1 MDDTAR
7 TNNKVCRWR
16 LLASELEDRLS
27 PLLCGHAPHALIGAC
42 ITCCF
47 VDGLW
52 FTWCSKPQHGATMS
66 IFIYF
71 VTIAK
76 DYMNSPAEESRMCL
90 ACVPSVM
97 LLIPLAFSSLCP
109 TPGPTQPLL
118 FCWLILIVIVPG
130 FIHKYIYTYKYFF
143 SLIQNVWM
151 FSQFKHY

>member
-1 MDDTAR
+1 MFFFVEMDDTAR

-71 VTIAK
+71 VTIAE

-109 TPGPTQPLL
+109 PPRDLHSLSCSVDLSLLLL
-118 FCWLILIVIVPG
+118 FPDLYNAL
-130 FIHKYIYTYKYFF
+130 FF
-143 SLIQNVWM
+143 THSKCLNV
-151 FSQFKHY
+151 FSI

>member
-71 VTIAK
+71 VTIAE

-97 LLIPLAFSSLCP
+97 LLIPLAFSSLCLP
-109 TPGPTQPLL
+109 PGTYTASPVLL
-118 FCWLILIVIVPG
+118 TYPYC
-130 FIHKYIYTYKYFF
+130 YCSRIYTIHFF

>member
-1 MDDTAR
+1 MDHTAW

-16 LLASELEDRLS
+16 LLVSELEDRLS

-71 VTIAK
+71 VNIAE

-97 LLIPLAFSSLCP
+97 LLIPLAVSSLCP
-109 TPGPTQPLL
+109 PWDLHSLSCSVDLSLL
-118 FCWLILIVIVPG
+118 SLFQDLNN
-130 FIHKYIYTYKYFF
+130 KFF
-143 SLIQNVWM
+143 LLIQNVWM
-151 FSQFKHY
+151 FSQFRHC